1 LRSIRSSRR
10 AGTGTERGFVLGAAL
25 IIALLYFALMELLLM
40 DSARALKEA
49 QRYRSQVIADTLA
62 ESAAELAAVQMIDKP
77 GGPVKAADGQGTMD
91 GSVKRSG
98 NSFELN
104 GAAVTAGVPSMS
116 ANVTITGSI
125 NNGTTVEIDY
135 ATHTP

>member
-10 AGTGTERGFVLGAAL
+10 DGTATERGFVLGAAL

-40 DSARALKEA
+40 DSSRALKEA

-77 GGPVKAADGQGTMD
+77 GGTVKAQDDQGTMD
-91 GSVKRSG
+91 GSLKRSG

-104 GAAVTAGVPSMS
+104 GAAVTVGVPSMS

-125 NNGTTVEIDY
+125 NGTTVEIDY